1 MPMRRA
7 LYLGG
12 IAVGGLRKPG
22 MRVTLEQT
30 GIAPKNKKKPLNGR
44 ERLKG
49 RRGVLSELRLYKGDE
64 AVRS

>member
-1 MPMRRA
+1 
-7 LYLGG
+7 
-12 IAVGGLRKPG
+12 VGGLRKPG